1 MLVQCVAGDAA
12 VRFTTKRGVSGL
24 CVPTFLMIKIFLIS
38 TDQLTPVLEAT
49 RRI

>member
-24 CVPTFLMIKIFLIS
+24 CVPTILIIQNFLIS
-38 TDQLTPVLEAT
+38 SDQLTPVLEAT
-49 RRI
+49 WRI